1 MIFNN
6 NQIFAKVWKSTVEE
20 KYIDLQIS
28 TSEKDGDGNYKNSS
42 WFPRVIGHAYNTLK
56 DVKEGDRITITKSKF
71 TNERY
76 EDKDGNKRSFFRFII
91 LEATINNDDA
101 SQEEETETP
110 KKKSSTSKK
119 TTTAPAAESKD
130 DDCPW

>member
-101 SQEEETETP
+101 SQEEENEPP
-110 KKKSSTSKK
+110 KKKTYTAKKSS
-119 TTTAPAAESKD
+119 APAQKEQD